1 MTLPGPSRTII
12 VEPVEEPAAPEPDD
26 APATDPA
33 PLEPSHV
40 PAEELADPPIPTKV
54 PLATLSDMGPA
65 GQSDVR

>member
-40 PAEELADPPIPTKV
+40 PAEEA
-54 PLATLSDMGPA
+54 
-65 GQSDVR
+65 RE